1 MRFAL
6 FLLLQLSLVAT
17 AGPATAQDPANRPPQ
32 RVIAAWTQALDSV
45 ETYVR
50 GLPYTPAQHTAFA
63 TQLDEIAAEAKRM
76 STEAQAEVDADG
88 RLLNAL
94 GPLPASGQPDEA
106 AEIVQK
112 RREISE
118 AIAAARARI
127 AQADLARTRAAG
139 LQDELSQAYRRSLI
153 DQLSQRLD
161 SPLTP
166 QRLASVAGEAVRA
179 ISTIV
184 HAPIAW
190 QTRMSSEAWRGFWFD
205 WRTLLLGGAL
215 AASWLIRRTL
225 LRRLGRDA
233 RVEQPAYAR
242 RLAAAIAEGVAGGV
256 IPAAVVAS
264 AFARA
269 KADPA
274 LAGTLAGHVVA
285 NLSLVLVFLIL
296 TIAFTR
302 AVLAPDLPQWRLTAI
317 APPAAKSLSRR
328 IILLAVV
335 YALDVFFS
343 RVSREMAVSSDLL
356 AVYAMAMGAL
366 EATGI
371 VALMQ
376 ERIWRAEGQ
385 PAGEAVPAAPPRSGR
400 RQAFTVVRFAVG
412 AVAIAGVVAASAGYV
427 RLGHCLIQNLL
438 VSGAIFALLYLCGGL
453 LREIVGFGLRAEV
466 LTRRLGFGSRAAG
479 QIRFWLEALVGPLLL
494 GVGIYVALPNWGVP
508 AEDIRRSV
516 AAFLS
521 GFTIGGVTLS
531 LVDLAVAAAVFVAI
545 LAITRT
551 LRSTL
556 ADRVLPLTEL
566 DPGVRNSIAVGVGYV
581 GALIAV
587 LLAVAVVGIDLSSLA
602 IVAGALSLG
611 IGFGLQNIV
620 NNFVSGLILLVE
632 RLVKVGDWV
641 VVGCQE
647 GYVKRINVRATEIET
662 FERASVIL
670 PNSELLQSAVV
681 NWTHKDKSGR
691 VAVRVGVAYGSDT
704 RKVQEILVAC
714 AREHPDVVSFPA
726 PHAVFRDFGPS
737 ALEFEVRGFLTDV
750 DKRLMVASDLR
761 FAIDAAFR
769 AHGIEVPYSQ
779 HDVHLR
785 DIDRIEQALSALSGL
800 SGLPGASTADVVP
813 LRSPLA
819 AADSGEAP
827 VALVEPRPAA
837 EPAAIKLATGARTT
851 EARERERR
859 P

>member
-1 MRFAL
+1 ML
-6 FLLLQLSLVAT
+6 QLLLLHLGSLA
-17 AGPATAQDPANRPPQ
+17 AAQDPGNRPPQ
-32 RVIAAWTQALDSV
+32 KLIAAWTQTLDSID
-45 ETYVR
+45 TYVR
-50 GLPYTPAQHTAFA
+50 GLPYTPAQHAAFA
-63 TQLDEIAAEAKRM
+63 AQLDQIAAEAKRL
-76 STEAQAEVDADG
+76 SIEAQAEVDADS

-94 GPLPASGQPDEA
+94 GPVPASGQPNEA

-118 AIAAARARI
+118 TIAAGRARI

-139 LQDELSQAYRRSLI
+139 LQDDLSQAYRRSLL
-153 DQLSQRLD
+153 DQLSQRLV

-166 QRLASVAGEAVRA
+166 QRLAAVAGEAVRA
-179 ISTIV
+179 ASTIV
-184 HAPIAW
+184 QAPIAW
-190 QTRMSSEAWRGFWFD
+190 QTRMSADAWRSFWMD
-205 WRTLLLGGAL
+205 WRTLLLAAAL
-215 AASWLIRRTL
+215 AAGWLVRRTL

-233 RVEQPAYAR
+233 VAEQPAYAR
-242 RLAAAIAEGVAGGV
+242 RLVAAIAEGIAGGV

-274 LAGTLAGHVVA
+274 LADTLAGHVIA
-285 NLSLVLVFLIL
+285 NLSLVLIFLIL

-302 AVLAPDLPQWRLTAI
+302 AVLAPDLPQWRLTTI

-328 IILLAVV
+328 IILLASV

-343 RVSREMAVSSDLL
+343 RVSREMTVSSDLL
-356 AVYAMAMGAL
+356 AVYAMTVGAL
-366 EATGI
+366 EAIGI

-376 ERIWRAEGQ
+376 ERIWRPSQAEGDAAAAG
-385 PAGEAVPAAPPRSGR
+385 PAGTGKR
-400 RQAFTVVRFAVG
+400 RAWSIVRFAVG
-412 AVAIAGVVAASAGYV
+412 SLAIAGVVAAAAGYV
-427 RLGHCLIQNLL
+427 RLGHYLIQNLL

-453 LREIVGFGLRAEV
+453 LREVVGFGLRAEL

-494 GVGIYVALPNWGVP
+494 GIGIYVALPNWGVP
-508 AEDIRRSV
+508 AEDIRRSA

-531 LVDLAVAAAVFVAI
+531 LIDLAVAIAVFFAV

-551 LRSTL
+551 LRSAL
-556 ADRVLPLTEL
+556 AERVLPLTEL

-581 GALIAV
+581 GALLAI
-587 LLAVAVVGIDLSSLA
+587 LLAVAVLGIDLSSLA
-602 IVAGALSLG
+602 IVAGALSVG

-632 RLVKVGDWV
+632 RPVKVGDWV

-681 NWTHKDKSGR
+681 NWTHKDKTGR
-691 VAVRVGVAYGSDT
+691 VAVRVGVAYGCDT
-704 RKVQEILVAC
+704 RRVHEILLAC
-714 AREHPDVVSFPA
+714 ARDHPDIVSCP
-726 PHAVFRDFGPS
+726 PPYAVFRDFGPS
-737 ALEFEVRGFLTDV
+737 ALEFEVRGFLKDV

-779 HDVHLR
+779 HDIHLR
-785 DIDRIEQALSALSGL
+785 DITRLEQALSGL
-800 SGLPGASTADVVP
+800 RTMPTADVVP
-813 LRSPLA
+813 LR
-819 AADSGEAP
+819 G
-827 VALVEPRPAA
+827 
-837 EPAAIKLATGARTT
+837 T
-851 EARERERR
+851 
-859 P
+859 